1 MVQNLMIDTL
11 SQDLICVLSTF
22 DYSAKEVDL

>member
-1 MVQNLMIDTL
+1 MVQNLIDTL
-11 SQDLICVLSTF
+11 SQDLICALSTF

>member
-1 MVQNLMIDTL
+1 MVQNLIDTL